1 MKTTFNFD
9 TGAMRI
15 RFQELRAERDRI
27 ETEETQPLRDQ
38 MDEIIS
44 QIRVLEAKLKP
55 IDATYREK
63 REALVPI
70 DTEMAIISR
79 ALKGQTGAVEAE

>member
-9 TGAMRI
+9 TGAMRT

-27 ETEETQPLRDQ
+27 EAEETQPLRDQ

-44 QIRVLEAKLKP
+44 EIRVLEAKLKP

-63 REALVPI
+63 RETLVPI

-79 ALKGQTGAVEAE
+79 ALKGQTGPIEG

>member
-9 TGAMRI
+9 TGAMRT

-27 ETEETQPLRDQ
+27 EAEETQPLRDQ
-38 MDEIIS
+38 MDEIVS
-44 QIRVLEAKLKP
+44 EIRVLEAKLKP

-63 REALVPI
+63 RETLVPI

-79 ALKGQTGAVEAE
+79 ALKGQTGAIED